1 MFKTFLTMREMA
13 ANPKKMHRQNRST
26 FPHSYPLVVKNPKTD
41 FHFDD
46 IRLRYHQIC
55 PILV

>member
-1 MFKTFLTMREMA
+1 
-13 ANPKKMHRQNRST
+13 MHRRNRST

-46 IRLRYHQIC
+46 IRLRYMGK
-55 PILV
+55 PIFLYTDPEMT